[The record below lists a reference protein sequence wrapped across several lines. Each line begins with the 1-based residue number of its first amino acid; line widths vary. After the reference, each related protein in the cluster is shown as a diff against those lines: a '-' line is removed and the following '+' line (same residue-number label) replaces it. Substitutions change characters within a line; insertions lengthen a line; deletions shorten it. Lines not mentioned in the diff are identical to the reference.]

1 MLNDLKLLEGS
12 AKASTGSLLEA
23 RVAEL
28 GVLLPELRSQRTVF
42 GVRIYAADDSAD
54 HS

>member
-28 GVLLPELRSQRTVF
+28 GVLLSSCEAQRTVF
-42 GVRIYAADDSAD
+42 GVRI
-54 HS
+54 